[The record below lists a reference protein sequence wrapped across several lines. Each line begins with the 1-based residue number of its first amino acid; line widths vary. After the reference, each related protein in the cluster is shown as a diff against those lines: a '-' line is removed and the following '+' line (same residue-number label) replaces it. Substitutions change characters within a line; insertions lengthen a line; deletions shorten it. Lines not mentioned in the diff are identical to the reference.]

1 MKISR
6 KLPRTAIVAGMVTMM
21 LAAGTGTA
29 LAATAGPGPGY
40 KGPAVTPTAKPAVS
54 YTKVTFYKDGRK
66 VTEEV
71 PTDSLGI
78 VTPSSGLTLGDSCV
92 LDFIK
97 GFGGL
102 AAEANDG
109 ASLKELYLSEVKGL
123 FAPYLDCSV
132 WLRHHV
138 TKPKPKVVKTE
149 APAGGDD

>member
-6 KLPRTAIVAGMVTMM
+6 KLPRAAIVAGTVTMM

-40 KGPAVTPTAKPAVS
+40 KGPAVTPPVS
-54 YTKVTFYKDGRK
+54 YTKVTFYKDGKK

-78 VTPSSGLTLGDSCV
+78 VTPSSGLTLGDSCA

-109 ASLKELYLSEVKGL
+109 ASLKELYLSEVRGL

-138 TKPKPKVVKTE
+138 TKPEPKVVKTK
-149 APAGGDD
+149 APAGDD

>member
-71 PTDSLGI
+71 PTDS
-78 VTPSSGLTLGDSCV
+78 CV